1 MKPKRP
7 LPPARTLALVIAAQ
21 LLLCWL
27 FLLAARLDD
36 VGVQAADDPST
47 SSTSLR
53 RCISA
58 AHRDRRYVQAGVCVT
73 VQERAGAFAD
83 LLYALKVVLENAHVV
98 YWIDSGT
105 LLGVYRAQ
113 QLVPWDYNVDIG
125 ITVAG
130 LSSLRSM
137 ATDTLQV
144 TEGYEL
150 TVFHSPL
157 HEAGET
163 STAVPVR
170 FVDTTFGFYANVF
183 AFAESQGVF
192 KDDVKSVTAAEMEND
207 VVGNGVLVETLAGPE
222 PSQMWQRCVHCP
234 VIQDADDGITS
245 KDANV
250 NAVTKQ
256 FRVPRDWLFP
266 LRICKVEQFEVK
278 CPAQTA
284 PYLMYIFGNRF
295 LTPELWD

>member
-1 MKPKRP
+1 M
-7 LPPARTLALVIAAQ
+7 
-21 LLLCWL
+21 
-27 FLLAARLDD
+27 
-36 VGVQAADDPST
+36 
-47 SSTSLR
+47 
-53 RCISA
+53 
-58 AHRDRRYVQAGVCVT
+58 
-73 VQERAGAFAD
+73 
-83 LLYALKVVLENAHVV
+83 LENAQVV

-125 ITVAG
+125 VTAAG
-130 LSSLRSM
+130 LDYLRSK
-137 ATDTLQV
+137 DTEPLEV

-150 TVFHSPL
+150 TVFNSSL

-170 FVDTTFGFYANVF
+170 FVDTTLGFYANVF
-183 AFAESQGVF
+183 AFEESQGVF
-192 KDDVKSVTAAEMEND
+192 KDDVKSVTAADMEEN
-207 VVGNGVLVETLAGPE
+207 VVGNGFLVETLVGPE
-222 PSQMWQRCVHCP
+222 PSEIWHRCVHCP
-234 VIQDADDGITS
+234 MIQDVDDSITS
-245 KDANV
+245 KDFDV
-250 NAVTKQ
+250 NTVTKQ

-266 LRICKVEQFEVK
+266 LRTCRVELFEVK